1 MKTIKCKITNKVDI
15 SEYLRN
21 YNSILHLSYNQIKNG
36 ISQAN
41 IKKDI
46 NQKFKGLNSF
56 IIQNAIVQAQG
67 IFNSYQSRK
76 LDYEKKNPGK
86 KLKEVYFGG
95 RKNLK
100 DYLKGNKTKEEF
112 KYDRLIPL
120 CIAGETRHK
129 GNRLF
134 NLDFEN
140 NKVEFKP
147 KCKIKIPIEFK
158 MSNKQKE
165 ELLKVQELC
174 LRKEFSIAIG
184 LNNEYITFCYN
195 EEKLNGNNYFYQ
207 DLKENRVLGIDQNP
221 NYIGL
226 SIIEFTDEVNFKVI
240 HKQVFDLS
248 KLTRKSGKSSN
259 DKISKY
265 LVNKRKFETINLSY
279 EIDNLVKYWKCKKV
293 VVEDLKFKSNLIG
306 RNLNRLCKNS
316 WDRCLFENKLKMLSK
331 LHGYE
336 VVEINPCYTSQ
347 LGNIIYGDENTPDM
361 VAASIEIARR
371 GFKKYQKSW
380 FYPSFNK
387 SLNRINE
394 QWKQTLS
401 DNFIKDWKG
410 LFQLIKE
417 SKLKYR
423 ISLDNCKISKV
434 LSLNNKKSYISL
446 MQYNIF

>member
-1 MKTIKCKITNKVDI
+1 MKTIKCKITNEVDI
-15 SEYLRN
+15 SEYLRK
-21 YNSILHLSYNQIKNG
+21 YNSVLHLSYNQIKSG
-36 ISQAN
+36 ISQSN

-46 NQKFKGLNSF
+46 NQKFEGLNSF

-76 LDYEKKNPGK
+76 LDYEKKNSGK

-100 DYLKGNKTKEEF
+100 DYLSGRKTKEEF

-120 CIAGETRHK
+120 CIAGETRNK

-147 KCKIKIPIEFK
+147 KKGIKIPIEFK

-184 LNNEYITFCYN
+184 LNNDYITFCYD
-195 EEKLNGNNYFYQ
+195 EEKLNGNKFYFSN
-207 DLKENRVLGIDQNP
+207 LKENRVLGIDQNP
-221 NYIGL
+221 NYLGL
-226 SIIEFTDEVNFKVI
+226 SVIEFTDDINFKVI
-240 HKQVFDLS
+240 YKQVFDLS
-248 KLTRKSGKSSN
+248 KLTKKSGKSS
-259 DKISKY
+259 DSIKSKY

-279 EIDNLVKYWKCKKV
+279 EIDNLVNYWKCKKV
-293 VVEDLKFKSNLIG
+293 VVEDLKFKSNLLE
-306 RNLNRLCKNS
+306 RSLNRLCKNS
-316 WDRCLFENKLKMLSK
+316 WDRCLFKNKLKMLSK

-347 LGNIIYGDENTPDM
+347 VGNIIYGDENTPDM

-387 SLNRINE
+387 SLSRINE

-423 ISLDNCKISKV
+423 ISLDKCKVSKV

-446 MQYNIF
+446 MTYIIF